1 MIATQDIMPKLQE
14 KISQKHE
21 ELRIINVKLNFEDIT
36 HSHLHKSLKLHL
48 NVGLKQTY
56 NRT

>member
-1 MIATQDIMPKLQE
+1 MNATQDIMPKFQE

-48 NVGLKQTY
+48 NVGLKQT
-56 NRT
+56 